1 MKKTCFVIK
10 KIKDALTLRGINEIW
25 KYKKLKVV
33 LICWLSIFIILGS
46 IASWKAVTASAMKI
60 YPEIKFDNFAKQVEK
75 GLVGGISLK
84 YVADGKEVDT
94 KKMILTK

>member
-46 IASWKAVTASAMKI
+46 IAS
-60 YPEIKFDNFAKQVEK
+60 
-75 GLVGGISLK
+75 
-84 YVADGKEVDT
+84 
-94 KKMILTK
+94 